1 MPDRNSFP
9 SDFIWGVATS
19 SYQIE
24 GAVTEDGRG
33 PSIWDTFCAEPGRIK
48 DGSSGA
54 VACDHYHRWPADLDL
69 IRDLGVNAYRFSIAW
84 PRIVPQGRGKVEAR
98 GLDFY
103 GRLVDGL
110 LERDL
115 QPWATLYHWDLP
127 QALQDRGGW
136 VDRDTAYA
144 FADYAD
150 AVSSRLGDRVQAWAT
165 LNEPWCSAYLG
176 YEQGEHAPG
185 LNDRRQHLQA
195 SHNLLLAH
203 GLALPA
209 MRDNAPGAAHG
220 IVLNLNPA
228 YPGTDSEED
237 RAAARRF
244 DGFFNRWYLDPLFR
258 GHYPQDVWDGY
269 GADVP
274 QVEPGDLE
282 VINAPVD
289 FLGVNYYSPT
299 VVSDAPGSRWPAI
312 RDVQRDV
319 PRTAMGWEIRPQ
331 ALTELLVR
339 LQADYRLPPV
349 YITENGSAFA
359 DQLVAGRVADQQRT
373 DYLRS
378 HLQALAAAAEAGA
391 PTAGYFAWSLLDNF
405 EWAYGYTERFG
416 LVHVD
421 FQTQKRTLK
430 SSGEWYRDFIG
441 RTAEEAVG

>member
-9 SDFIWGVATS
+9 SDYIWGVATS

-33 PSIWDTFCAEPGRIK
+33 PSIWDTFCAEPGRIR

-84 PRIVPQGRGKVEAR
+84 PRIFPQGRGKLETR

-103 GRLVDGL
+103 ERLVDGL
-110 LERDL
+110 LERGL

-136 VDRDTAYA
+136 VNRDTAHA

-150 AVSSRLGDRVQAWAT
+150 VISSRLGERVHAYAT

-209 MRDNAPGAAHG
+209 LRGNAPAAAHG

-228 YPGTDSEED
+228 YPGTDSDVD

-299 VVSDAPGSRWPAI
+299 VVSDAPGSSWPAI
-312 RDVQRDV
+312 RDVPRAV

-339 LQADYRLPPV
+339 LKADYRLPPV
-349 YITENGSAFA
+349 YITENGAAFD
-359 DQLVAGRVADQQRT
+359 DQLVAGRIADEQRT

-378 HLQALAAAAEAGA
+378 HLQALTAAAEAGA
-391 PTAGYFAWSLLDNF
+391 PAAGYFAWSLLDNF

-421 FQTQKRTLK
+421 FETQNRTLK
-430 SSGEWYRDFIG
+430 SSAEWYRDFIG
-441 RTAEEAVG
+441 RAAEEAVG

>member
-33 PSIWDTFCAEPGRIK
+33 PSIWDTFCAEPGRIR

-84 PRIVPQGRGKVEAR
+84 PRIFPQGRGKLETR

-103 GRLVDGL
+103 ERLVDGL
-110 LERDL
+110 LERGL

-136 VDRDTAYA
+136 ANRDTAHA

-150 AVSSRLGDRVQAWAT
+150 AVSNRLGDRVHAWAT

-209 MRDNAPGAAHG
+209 LRGNAPAAAHG

-228 YPGTDSEED
+228 YPGTDSDGD

-299 VVSDAPGSRWPAI
+299 VVSDAPDSSWPAI
-312 RDVQRDV
+312 RDVPRAV

-339 LQADYRLPPV
+339 LKADYRLPPV
-349 YITENGSAFA
+349 YITENGAAFD
-359 DQLVAGRVADQQRT
+359 DQLVAGRIADEQRT

-378 HLQALAAAAEAGA
+378 HLQALTAAAEAGA
-391 PTAGYFAWSLLDNF
+391 PAAGYFAWSLLDNF

-421 FQTQKRTLK
+421 FETQKRTLK
-430 SSGEWYRDFIG
+430 SSAQWYRDFIG
-441 RTAEEAVG
+441 RTTEEAVG